1 VVGATAAV
9 GGDWSG
15 SLWPPL
21 ETPISIRQFPF
32 PLTPLW
38 LKRQI
43 LTRLILSQLILT
55 PLMLAPASLGQ
66 ASAVGPPAASYGSG
80 EPSSGPDTGGASA
93 AGSAGASALP
103 SGGSQELSIGPYALT
118 PRRRAL
124 LATIRYA
131 EGTWTNGSAR
141 GYQLL
146 YGGGHFSSLSRHPQI
161 TVRRR
166 YVSAA
171 AGAYQFLPPTW
182 NRVAHRLGLRDFGP
196 RNQDMAALYLVERRG
211 VLATLDREGLNG
223 RVLDRLAREWASLPN
238 LRGASVYGQPVKT
251 AQELQQFYASSLQR
265 AISQPDSISQP
276 AAIGQPEGGE
286 PDSISQPKAIGQ
298 PAASPET
305 TG

>member
-1 VVGATAAV
+1 
-9 GGDWSG
+9 
-15 SLWPPL
+15 
-21 ETPISIRQFPF
+21 
-32 PLTPLW
+32 
-38 LKRQI
+38 
-43 LTRLILSQLILT
+43 
-55 PLMLAPASLGQ
+55 MLAPASLGQ
-66 ASAVGPPAASYGSG
+66 ASAVGPQVANAAASGADAGGAS
-80 EPSSGPDTGGASA
+80 TGASA
-93 AGSAGASALP
+93 AASAGASALP
-103 SGGSQELSIGPYALT
+103 SGGSHGLSIGPYALT

-146 YGGGHFSSLSRHPQI
+146 YGGGHFPSLSRHPQI

-182 NRVAHRLGLRDFGP
+182 HQVARRLGLRDFGP

-223 RVLDRLAREWASLPN
+223 RVLDRLAHEWASLPN
-238 LRGASVYGQPVKT
+238 RQGASVYGQPVKT

-265 AISQPDSISQP
+265 AISQPESNGQP
-276 AAIGQPEGGE
+276 AANGQHDSIGQPEG
-286 PDSISQPKAIGQ
+286 SGQ
-298 PAASPET
+298 PAANRQPDSSAEA

>member
-1 VVGATAAV
+1 
-9 GGDWSG
+9 
-15 SLWPPL
+15 
-21 ETPISIRQFPF
+21 
-32 PLTPLW
+32 
-38 LKRQI
+38 
-43 LTRLILSQLILT
+43 
-55 PLMLAPASLGQ
+55 MLAPASLGQ
-66 ASAVGPPAASYGSG
+66 ASTVGPPAAS
-80 EPSSGPDTGGASA
+80 A
-93 AGSAGASALP
+93 AAPTLP
-103 SGGSQELSIGPYALT
+103 SGGSQELGIGPYALT
-118 PRRRAL
+118 PQRRAL

-131 EGTWTNGSAR
+131 EGTWTNGSTR

-182 NRVAHRLGLRDFGP
+182 NQVARRLGLRDFGP

-238 LRGASVYGQPVKT
+238 RQGASVYGQPVKT
-251 AQELQQFYASSLQR
+251 AKELQQFYASSLQS
-265 AISQPDSISQP
+265 AISQPDSTSQP
-276 AAIGQPEGGE
+276 PASGQPPATGQPPASGQPESSGQLKAIGQPE
-286 PDSISQPKAIGQ
+286 
-298 PAASPET
+298 ASPET

>member
-1 VVGATAAV
+1 
-9 GGDWSG
+9 
-15 SLWPPL
+15 
-21 ETPISIRQFPF
+21 
-32 PLTPLW
+32 
-38 LKRQI
+38 
-43 LTRLILSQLILT
+43 
-55 PLMLAPASLGQ
+55 
-66 ASAVGPPAASYGSG
+66 
-80 EPSSGPDTGGASA
+80 
-93 AGSAGASALP
+93 LP

-182 NRVAHRLGLRDFGP
+182 NRVARRLGLRDFGP

-238 LRGASVYGQPVKT
+238 RQGASVYGQPVKT

-265 AISQPDSISQP
+265 AIRQPDSTGQP
-276 AAIGQPEGGE
+276 AAIG
-286 PDSISQPKAIGQ
+286 
-298 PAASPET
+298 
-305 TG
+305 

>member
-1 VVGATAAV
+1 
-9 GGDWSG
+9 
-15 SLWPPL
+15 
-21 ETPISIRQFPF
+21 
-32 PLTPLW
+32 
-38 LKRQI
+38 
-43 LTRLILSQLILT
+43 
-55 PLMLAPASLGQ
+55 
-66 ASAVGPPAASYGSG
+66 
-80 EPSSGPDTGGASA
+80 
-93 AGSAGASALP
+93 LP

-182 NRVAHRLGLRDFGP
+182 NRVARRLGLRDFGP

-238 LRGASVYGQPVKT
+238 RQGASVYGQPVKT

-265 AISQPDSISQP
+265 AVSQPDSTGQP
-276 AAIGQPEGGE
+276 DSNGKPTAIGQP
-286 PDSISQPKAIGQ
+286 DSNGKPTAIGQ
-298 PAASPET
+298 PKTISQPEGIAQPAATGQPETSPET

>member
-1 VVGATAAV
+1 
-9 GGDWSG
+9 
-15 SLWPPL
+15 
-21 ETPISIRQFPF
+21 
-32 PLTPLW
+32 
-38 LKRQI
+38 
-43 LTRLILSQLILT
+43 
-55 PLMLAPASLGQ
+55 MLAPASLGQ
-66 ASAVGPPAASYGSG
+66 ASTVGPPAAS
-80 EPSSGPDTGGASA
+80 A
-93 AGSAGASALP
+93 AATALP
-103 SGGSQELSIGPYALT
+103 PGGSQELGIGPYALT
-118 PRRRAL
+118 PQRRAL

-131 EGTWTNGSAR
+131 EGTWTNGTAR

-182 NRVAHRLGLRDFGP
+182 NQVARRLGLRDFGP

-238 LRGASVYGQPVKT
+238 RQGASVYGQPVKT

-265 AISQPDSISQP
+265 AISQPDFTGEP
-276 AAIGQPEGGE
+276 TAIGE
-286 PDSISQPKAIGQ
+286 PTATGQRTAIGQ
-298 PAASPET
+298 PAASGQPESSGQPAASSQPDSIGQPKA
-305 TG
+305 TGQPDSIG

>member
-1 VVGATAAV
+1 M
-9 GGDWSG
+9 
-15 SLWPPL
+15 

-38 LKRQI
+38 LTRPF

-66 ASAVGPPAASYGSG
+66 ASAVGPPAAS
-80 EPSSGPDTGGASA
+80 A
-93 AGSAGASALP
+93 AGSAGSSALP

-182 NRVAHRLGLRDFGP
+182 NRVARRLGLRDFGP

-238 LRGASVYGQPVKT
+238 RQGASVYGQPVKT

-265 AISQPDSISQP
+265 AISQPDSIGQP
-276 AAIGQPEGGE
+276 TAIGQPEGG
-286 PDSISQPKAIGQ
+286 QPEAIQ
-298 PAASPET
+298 PAANGQPEGIAQPAATGQPETSPET

>member
-1 VVGATAAV
+1 M
-9 GGDWSG
+9 
-15 SLWPPL
+15 

-38 LKRQI
+38 LTRPF

-66 ASAVGPPAASYGSG
+66 ASAVGPPAAS
-80 EPSSGPDTGGASA
+80 A
-93 AGSAGASALP
+93 AGSAGSSALP

-182 NRVAHRLGLRDFGP
+182 NQVARRLGLRDFGP

-238 LRGASVYGQPVKT
+238 RQGASVYGQPVKT

-265 AISQPDSISQP
+265 AVSQPDSTGQP
-276 AAIGQPEGGE
+276 TAIGQPEGG
-286 PDSISQPKAIGQ
+286 QPEAIQ
-298 PAASPET
+298 PAANGQPEGIAQPAATGQPETSPET

>member
-1 VVGATAAV
+1 MVGATAAA

-15 SLWPPL
+15 SLWKPL
-21 ETPISIRQFPF
+21 ETPISIRHFPS
-32 PLTPLW
+32 PLAPLW
-38 LKRQI
+38 LKRPI
-43 LTRLILSQLILT
+43 LSRLILSQLVLS

-66 ASAVGPPAASYGSG
+66 ASAADPQV
-80 EPSSGPDTGGASA
+80 ASA
-93 AGSAGASALP
+93 AASAGASALP
-103 SGGSQELSIGPYALT
+103 SGGSQRLSIGPYALT

-146 YGGGHFSSLSRHPQI
+146 YGGGHFPSLSRHPQI

-182 NRVAHRLGLRDFGP
+182 HQVARRLGLRDFGP

-238 LRGASVYGQPVKT
+238 RQGASVYGQPVKT

-265 AISQPDSISQP
+265 AISQPDSNGQP
-276 AAIGQPEGGE
+276 SANGQPKATGQPE
-286 PDSISQPKAIGQ
+286 S
-298 PAASPET
+298 SPEA